1 MSKSVHTA
9 CQKMGMI
16 RIISYESYDQKT
28 IPVDDYIYQMAGKR
42 VTPNQMKVVS
52 NQLCHSDS

>member
-1 MSKSVHTA
+1 
-9 CQKMGMI
+9 MGMI

-28 IPVDDYIYQMAGKR
+28 IPVDDYIYIYQMAGKR